1 VWVAECERGWF
12 MHHDEFTIADLQ
24 AAREELARIEREI
37 FRNLSEDTKTR
48 FAEAYDR
55 VMKIRRCVK
64 GSEQVLPSRIA

>member
-1 VWVAECERGWF
+1 
-12 MHHDEFTIADLQ
+12 MQHNEFTSADLQ
-24 AAREELARIEREI
+24 AAREELERIEREI

-64 GSEQVLPSRIA
+64 GSGQALPSQIV